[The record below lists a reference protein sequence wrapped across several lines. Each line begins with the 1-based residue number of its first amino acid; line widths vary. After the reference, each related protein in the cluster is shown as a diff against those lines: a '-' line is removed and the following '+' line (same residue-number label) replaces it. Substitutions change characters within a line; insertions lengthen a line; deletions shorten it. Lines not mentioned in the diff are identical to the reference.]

1 MDREMWILR
10 QLETSLTASAEALAE
25 RLQVSPRTI
34 TNAINTL
41 NRMLAPAASVR
52 PTGGI
57 VRASFRL
64 LERQWRDES
73 LYAVAVHTRVPFVR

>member
-52 PTGGI
+52 PTGG
-57 VRASFRL
+57 RYRL
-64 LERQWRDES
+64 YILDPPVS
-73 LYAVAVHTRVPFVR
+73 YTHLTLPTKA

>member
-34 TNAINTL
+34 TNAINTVSYTHL
-41 NRMLAPAASVR
+41 TL
-52 PTGGI
+52 PTKRI
-57 VRASFRL
+57 V
-64 LERQWRDES
+64 
-73 LYAVAVHTRVPFVR
+73 

>member
-41 NRMLAPAASVR
+41 NRMPVSYTHLTLPTIYSV
-52 PTGGI
+52 
-57 VRASFRL
+57 
-64 LERQWRDES
+64 
-73 LYAVAVHTRVPFVR
+73 